1 MVFYI
6 PRVMQGA
13 TVMGLASMAPV
24 SKLPM
29 APTFAIVRKDGMV
42 QNAMCQVTFCVS
54 RLSKSDIPLDTYPV
68 SGQIQSF
75 EAV

>member
-1 MVFYI
+1 MVYYI

-29 APTFAIVRKDGMV
+29 AHTSA
-42 QNAMCQVTFCVS
+42 
-54 RLSKSDIPLDTYPV
+54 PV
-68 SGQIQSF
+68 MKGGT
-75 EAV
+75 V